1 MKYLAILRDS
11 LREAIDTKV
20 FYVMMTLSGILVL
33 LAASLSFR
41 QLTVEDD
48 LAQLTGTVNWA
59 VGLSPQSGLP
69 RLSYEDF
76 RQTNDAA
83 EPWKGDYAFTFVME
97 FPDEARAKQVRGGFL
112 HSQLQDLK
120 RDLLQRPLDY
130 LDDLKVTEVPS
141 SDPKQIRFAVTSHGT
156 SIDNFRA
163 WKYEPSLFFG
173 GLPMS
178 IFRAPLGGIVYL
190 IEDYLVNGVGAWIAI
205 LVGIVITAFFIP
217 NMLRKG
223 TLDLLLVKP
232 MYRSTLLIFKYIGGL
247 SFMFLNTAFAV
258 GGIWL
263 VLGLRSGIWATG
275 FLLTILVITFC
286 FAVLYSV
293 SALMGVLTRSP
304 IVSILV
310 TVFVWAMLFVLGVFH
325 SYLDATKKPSEVMA
339 KLHLQESADRAD
351 KDAPPPPAFVKP
363 YPDWVYAT
371 VDMLH
376 YVLPR
381 TRDLTNLNS
390 HLIIKGVLLDDNPRL
405 KELEK
410 EPPFTWAESLTVS
423 GIFTAVMLGLACWRF
438 GTRDY

>member
-20 FYVMMTLSGILVL
+20 F
-33 LAASLSFR
+33 
-41 QLTVEDD
+41 
-48 LAQLTGTVNWA
+48 AQLTGTINWA

-69 RLSYEDF
+69 RLAYEDF

-97 FPDEARAKQVRGGFL
+97 FPDEARAKQVRSGFL

-120 RDLLQRPLDY
+120 RDLLQRPFEY
-130 LDDLKVTEVPS
+130 LDDLKVTEVKSPN
-141 SDPKQIRFAVTSHGT
+141 PAQIRFAVTSHGT
-156 SIDNFRA
+156 KIDNFRG

-190 IEDYLVNGVGAWIAI
+190 IEDYLVNGFGAWIAI

-232 MYRSTLLIFKYIGGL
+232 IHRSTLLIFKYIGGL
-247 SFMFLNTAFAV
+247 SFMLLNTAFAV

-263 VLGLRSGIWATG
+263 VLALRSGIWATG
-275 FLLTILVITFC
+275 FLYTILVITFC

-310 TVFVWAMLFVLGVFH
+310 TVFVWALLFVLGIFH
-325 SYLDATKKPSEVMA
+325 SYLDATKKPSEA
-339 KLHLQESADRAD
+339 LAALRQSKSAAGDVEKMPEPAD
-351 KDAPPPPAFVKP
+351 KDAEAPSFVKP
-363 YPDWVYAT
+363 YPAWVYGT
-371 VDMLH
+371 VDTLH

-381 TRDLTNLNS
+381 TRDLATLNS
-390 HLIIKGVLLDDNPRL
+390 HLIMKGVLLDDNPRL
-405 KELEK
+405 RELEK
-410 EPPFTWAESLTVS
+410 EPAFTWTESLTVS
-423 GIFTAVMLGLACWRF
+423 GIFTAVMLGLACWVF
-438 GTRDY
+438 ATRDY